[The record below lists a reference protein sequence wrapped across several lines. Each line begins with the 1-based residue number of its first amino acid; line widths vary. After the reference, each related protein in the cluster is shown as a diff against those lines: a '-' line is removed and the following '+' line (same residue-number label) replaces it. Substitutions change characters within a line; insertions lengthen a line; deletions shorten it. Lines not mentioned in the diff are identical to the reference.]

1 MSVSTPDVPPVDGG
15 LQELSEESK
24 RAFAFYE
31 ERLKPTLEPQNN
43 GKAIAIHPDSGDY
56 ALGDT
61 TGDALRALLPKHP
74 EGGMVLFRIGPPT
87 PGEFRHASRLLGDQA
102 PN

>member
-1 MSVSTPDVPPVDGG
+1 MSVSTPAASAGG
-15 LQELSEESK
+15 QELSEESK

-61 TGDALRALLPKHP
+61 TGDAMRALLPRHP
-74 EGGMVLFRIGPPT
+74 EGGMVIFRVGPPT
-87 PGEFRHASRLLGDQA
+87 PAEFRHAARLLGTQD
-102 PN
+102 PK